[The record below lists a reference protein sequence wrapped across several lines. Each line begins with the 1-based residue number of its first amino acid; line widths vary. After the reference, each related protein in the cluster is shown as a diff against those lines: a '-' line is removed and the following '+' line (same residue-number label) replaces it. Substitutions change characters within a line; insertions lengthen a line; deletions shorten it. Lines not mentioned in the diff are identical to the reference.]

1 MPSVSN
7 KLATPLFYVEKV
19 YTWTQG
25 WKAGE
30 TGGRMSTCAALHAC
44 SRRPRAYS
52 PIQGLRVP
60 MPLRRMRPSTAALV
74 ATRPTP
80 CQAPHCTLAA
90 GRPAAQRILQ
100 VS

>member
-1 MPSVSN
+1 
-7 KLATPLFYVEKV
+7 
-19 YTWTQG
+19 
-25 WKAGE
+25 
-30 TGGRMSTCAALHAC
+30 MSTCAALHAC

-52 PIQGLRVP
+52 PIKGLRVP